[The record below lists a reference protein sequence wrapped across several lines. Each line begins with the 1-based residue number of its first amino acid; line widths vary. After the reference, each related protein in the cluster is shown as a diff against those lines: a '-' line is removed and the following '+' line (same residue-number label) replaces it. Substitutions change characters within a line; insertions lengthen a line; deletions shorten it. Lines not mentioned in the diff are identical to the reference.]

1 MNREITMTRDEVRL
15 VDRTA
20 IEWLGLPG
28 IALMENAGRSAAEI
42 LQRRGAIGPV
52 WVCTGSGNNGG
63 DGFVIARH
71 LWLAGIEV
79 RILQAADP
87 ERLKGDA
94 LINHQVAAKLG
105 LELLRYDDARDRARW
120 LAERSEADWIVDA
133 LLGTG
138 VSSDVRSPYDG
149 LIREINESGACVLAV
164 DLPSG
169 LDCDRGEPLGCAVSA
184 DVTVTFV
191 SRKAGFEAESSK
203 EFTGDVVVAGIGV
216 PADLAGRAEAG
227 D

>member
-1 MNREITMTRDEVRL
+1 MNSEISMTRDEVRL
-15 VDRTA
+15 VDRAA

-42 LQRRGAIGPV
+42 LQRRGATGTV
-52 WVCTGSGNNGG
+52 WICTGSGNNGG

-71 LWLAGIEV
+71 LSLMGIEV

-87 ERLKGDA
+87 ARLKGDA
-94 LINHQVAAKLG
+94 LINYRVAAKLG
-105 LELLRYDDARDRARW
+105 LELLRYDDAQDRERW
-120 LAERSEADWIVDA
+120 LAERAEADWIVDA

-138 VSSDVRSPYDG
+138 LSSDVRAPYDG
-149 LIREINESGACVLAV
+149 LIREINESEACILAV

-169 LDCDRGEPLGCAVSA
+169 LDCNRGEPLGCAVSA

-191 SRKAGFEAESSK
+191 ARKAGFEAESSK

-216 PADLAGRAEAG
+216 PADLPWRVDA
-227 D
+227 DD